1 MTELSLAKLN
11 NPCNHVVEPGVNGC
25 RTQSTKTNN
34 MKKVALFSLVSALM
48 LVVGFNAAAAAKAP
62 KAPKAFKIK
71 AEVLDKFDT
80 NKDGKLDETE
90 RAAMEKDADMI
101 KKYDKNGDGK
111 LDATEK
117 AALAKDIQ
125 EKKAKKGA

>member
-62 KAPKAFKIK
+62 KAPKAPKAFKIK
-71 AEVLDKFDT
+71 AATGAPVTRVLSQEVRIRGR
-80 NKDGKLDETE
+80 N
-90 RAAMEKDADMI
+90 
-101 KKYDKNGDGK
+101 Y
-111 LDATEK
+111 
-117 AALAKDIQ
+117 
-125 EKKAKKGA
+125 

>member
-1 MTELSLAKLN
+1 
-11 NPCNHVVEPGVNGC
+11 
-25 RTQSTKTNN
+25 
-34 MKKVALFSLVSALM
+34 MKKIALFSLVSALL
-48 LVVGFNAAAAAKAP
+48 LVVGLNTNAAAKA
-62 KAPKAFKIK
+62 ARGGKIK

-111 LDATEK
+111 LDGTEK